1 MEKGV
6 GGRVAVLMVVVAAAA
21 AMVGM
26 GGRGVSAQG
35 TSTCVN
41 DLVVCQKDIS
51 NASTKPDSKCCSA
64 LNNAVSKE
72 LSCLCD
78 LYKQDT
84 IFQTLGLNKTRAMEL
99 PGLCG
104 IKAGLSLCNTTS
116 ATPPSSATPS
126 PSSTPGAGSGSNSSS
141 GATKLGWGV
150 TPWWALVL
158 LPASLIGL

>member
-26 GGRGVSAQG
+26 EGRGVSAQG
-35 TSTCVN
+35 TSGCVS
-41 DLVVCQKDIS
+41 DLVVCQSDIT
-51 NASTKPDSKCCSA
+51 NATMKPDSKCCSA
-64 LNNAVSKE
+64 LNNALSKD
-72 LSCLCD
+72 LPCLCN

-84 IFQTLGLNKTRAMEL
+84 IFQTLNLNKTRAMEL
-99 PGLCG
+99 PKLCG
-104 IKAGLSLCNTTS
+104 IKAGLDLCNTTS
-116 ATPPSSATPS
+116 ASPPSSATPS
-126 PSSTPGAGSGSNSSS
+126 PPSTPGASSGSNSSS

-150 TPWWALVL
+150 RPWWALVL